1 MATSPNRVRRFAL
14 RADGEL
20 FPRASEL
27 GVVVLRVL
35 VGLMWLYNVAWKRPP
50 DFGQDTSSGLYKF
63 TSYAVS
69 YPVVPPYSWLV
80 ENLVLPNFAAFGWL
94 VLVVETLLAVLLL
107 TGTFIRPAALVG
119 VGQATAIALS
129 VARAPDEWPWSYWL
143 MIGVHVALV
152 LAASASLAGVDGVR
166 TAGESTFAAACAG
179 RLLRGWGLAAAA
191 VGVVAVVLT
200 VGTAPFAAGG
210 RSVGDASLA
219 LSVGTYNLTG
229 ALALLVIAASLLGVA
244 ATRRPSVGYLGGSV
258 AVVAAVLVYTTDW
271 LGGTNTT
278 AAVYLC
284 LALVSAVGTAAVV
297 RRGPEA
303 ASPA

>member
-1 MATSPNRVRRFAL
+1 MKTSPNRAHRFAL

-50 DFGQDTSSGLYKF
+50 DFGRDANSGLYKF
-63 TSYAVS
+63 TYDAVS
-69 YPVVPPYSWLV
+69 YPVLPPYSWLV
-80 ENLVLPNFAAFGWL
+80 EHFVLPNFIAFGWL
-94 VLVVETLLAVLLL
+94 VLAVETLLAVLLL
-107 TGTFIRPAALVG
+107 TETFVRPAALVG

-129 VARAPDEWPWSYWL
+129 VAKAPNEWPWSYWL

-166 TAGESTFAAACAG
+166 TARESHLAAARAG
-179 RLLRGWGLAAAA
+179 RLLRGWGLAAGA
-191 VGVVAVVLT
+191 VGVVAAALT
-200 VGTAPFAAGG
+200 VGDAPFAAGG

-219 LSVGTYNLTG
+219 VSVGTYNLAG
-229 ALALLVIAASLLGVA
+229 ALTLLVIAVSLLA
-244 ATRRPSVGYLGGSV
+244 LAITRRPSVGYLGSGV
-258 AVVAAVLVYTTDW
+258 AVVAAVLVYMTDW
-271 LGGTNTT
+271 LGGTNSTG
-278 AAVYLC
+278 AVYLC

-297 RRGPEA
+297 RRGREA
-303 ASPA
+303 ASFA